1 VKKKMNISSN
11 VNFFLGLQ
19 NQMKICHW
27 QTKGIARHEAFGNF
41 YDDLTPLIDKYVE
54 QAMGK
59 YGRFVLD
66 EETKTIELSNL
77 SELDIKSLINTSREA
92 LVQFTEQLDPSD
104 TDLLNL
110 RDEFIGLVNKYSYLF
125 TME

>member
-1 VKKKMNISSN
+1 MNLSSN

-41 YDDLTPLIDKYVE
+41 YDDLTPLIDKYIE

-77 SELDIKSLINTSREA
+77 SEIDIKGLVNTTREA

-110 RDEFIGLVNKYSYLF
+110 RDEFLGLVNKYAYLF

>member
-1 VKKKMNISSN
+1 MNISSN

-41 YDDLTPLIDKYVE
+41 YDDLTPLIDKYIE

-66 EETKTIELSNL
+66 DETKTIELSNL
-77 SELDIKSLINTSREA
+77 SEIDIKGLVNTTREA

-110 RDEFIGLVNKYSYLF
+110 RDEFLGLVNKYAYLF

>member
-1 VKKKMNISSN
+1 MNLDSN
-11 VNFFLGLQ
+11 VNFLLGLQ

-41 YDDLTPLIDKYVE
+41 YDDLTPLIDDFVE
-54 QAMGK
+54 QSMGK
-59 YGRFVLD
+59 YGRFTLED
-66 EETKTIELSNL
+66 ETKIIQLSNL
-77 SELDIKSLINTSREA
+77 SEIDIKGLVNTTRQA
-92 LVQFTEQLDPSD
+92 LVQLTEQLDSSD

-110 RDEFIGLVNKYSYLF
+110 RDEILGKVNKYAYLF

>member
-1 VKKKMNISSN
+1 MNISSN

-41 YDDLTPLIDKYVE
+41 YDDLTPLIDKYIE

-66 EETKTIELSNL
+66 DETKTIELSNL
-77 SELDIKSLINTSREA
+77 SEIDIKGLINTTREA
-92 LVQFTEQLDPSD
+92 LIQFTEQLDPSD

-110 RDEFIGLVNKYSYLF
+110 RDEFLGLVNKYAYLF

>member
-1 VKKKMNISSN
+1 MNISSN
-11 VNFFLGLQ
+11 VNFLVGLQ
-19 NQMKICHW
+19 LQLKICHW
-27 QTKGIARHEAFGNF
+27 QTKGIARHNAFGGF
-41 YDDLTPLIDKYVE
+41 YDDLTPLIDDFIE

-66 EETKTIELSNL
+66 DETKTIQLANL
-77 SELDIKSLINTSREA
+77 SDIDIKGMVNTTREA
-92 LVQFTEQLDPSD
+92 LIQFNEQFDSTD

-110 RDEFIGLVNKYSYLF
+110 RDEILGLVNKYSYLF

>member
-1 VKKKMNISSN
+1 MNISSN
-11 VNFFLGLQ
+11 INFLLGLHQ
-19 NQMKICHW
+19 QLKICHW

-41 YDDLTPLIDKYVE
+41 YEDLVPLIDDFAE

-66 EETKTIELSNL
+66 DETGTIKLVNL
-77 SELDIKSLINTSREA
+77 KDINVEALVSTTRKA
-92 LVQFTEQLDPSD
+92 LVQFTDQFDAED
-104 TDLLNL
+104 TDILNL
-110 RDEFIGLVNKYSYLF
+110 RDEILGKLNKYAYLF

>member
-1 VKKKMNISSN
+1 
-11 VNFFLGLQ
+11 
-19 NQMKICHW
+19 MKICHW

-41 YDDLTPLIDKYVE
+41 YDDLTPLIDDFIE
-54 QAMGK
+54 QSMGK
-59 YGRFVLD
+59 YGRFTLD
-66 EETKTIELSNL
+66 DETKTIQLNNL
-77 SELDIKSLINTSREA
+77 SEIDIKGMVSTTREA

-110 RDEFIGLVNKYSYLF
+110 RDEILGKVNKYAYLF

>member
-1 VKKKMNISSN
+1 MNLGSN
-11 VNFFLGLQ
+11 VNFLLGLQ

-41 YDDLTPLIDKYVE
+41 YDDLTPLIDDFVE
-54 QAMGK
+54 QSMGK
-59 YGRFVLD
+59 YGRFTLED
-66 EETKTIELSNL
+66 ETKTIQLSNL
-77 SELDIKSLINTSREA
+77 SEIDIKGLVNTTRLA
-92 LVQFTEQLDPSD
+92 LVQLTEQLDPSD

-110 RDEFIGLVNKYSYLF
+110 RDEILGKVNKYAYLF

>member
-1 VKKKMNISSN
+1 MNISSN
-11 VNFFLGLQ
+11 VNFLVGLQ
-19 NQMKICHW
+19 LQLKICHW
-27 QTKGIARHEAFGNF
+27 QTKGIARHNAFGEF
-41 YDDLTPLIDKYVE
+41 YDDLSPLIDDFIE

-66 EETKTIELSNL
+66 DETKTIQLANL
-77 SELDIKSLINTSREA
+77 SDIDIKGMVNTTREA
-92 LVQFTEQLDPSD
+92 LIQFNDQFDSTD

-110 RDEFIGLVNKYSYLF
+110 RDEILGLVNKYSYLF

>member
-1 VKKKMNISSN
+1 MNINSN
-11 VNFFLGLQ
+11 VNFLLGLHQ
-19 NQMKICHW
+19 QLKICHW

-41 YDDLTPLIDKYVE
+41 YEDLTDLIDDFVE

-66 EETKTIELSNL
+66 NETDTIKLVNL
-77 SELDIKSLINTSREA
+77 SDIDVEAIVDTTRKA
-92 LVQFTEQLDPSD
+92 LVQFTDQFDAED

-110 RDEFIGLVNKYSYLF
+110 RDEILGKLNKYAYLF

>member
-1 VKKKMNISSN
+1 MNISSN

-19 NQMKICHW
+19 IQMKICHW

-41 YDDLTPLIDKYVE
+41 YSDLDPLIDKFVE

-66 EETKTIELSNL
+66 EETKTIEMNNL
-77 SELDIKSLINTSREA
+77 SDIDIKSLVKTVRTA
-92 LVQFTEQLDPSD
+92 LVQMSDELDPSD

-110 RDEFIGLVNKYSYLF
+110 RDEFLGLVNKYSYLF

>member
-1 VKKKMNISSN
+1 MNISSN

-27 QTKGIARHEAFGNF
+27 QTKGIARHEAFGDF
-41 YDDLTPLIDKYVE
+41 YDDLTPLIDKYIE

-77 SELDIKSLINTSREA
+77 SELDIKSLINTTREA

-110 RDEFIGLVNKYSYLF
+110 RDEFIGLVNKYAYLF

>member
-1 VKKKMNISSN
+1 MNISSN

-41 YDDLTPLIDKYVE
+41 YDDLTPLIDKYIE

-66 EETKTIELSNL
+66 DETKTIELSNL
-77 SELDIKSLINTSREA
+77 SEIDIKGLVNTTREA
-92 LVQFTEQLDPSD
+92 LIQFTEQLDPSD

-110 RDEFIGLVNKYSYLF
+110 RDEFLGLVNKYAYLF

>member
-1 VKKKMNISSN
+1 MNISSN

-41 YDDLTPLIDKYVE
+41 YDDLTPLIDKYIE

-77 SELDIKSLINTSREA
+77 SELDIKGLVNTTREA

-110 RDEFIGLVNKYSYLF
+110 RDEFLGLVNKYAYLF

>member
-1 VKKKMNISSN
+1 
-11 VNFFLGLQ
+11 
-19 NQMKICHW
+19 MKICHW

-77 SELDIKSLINTSREA
+77 SELDIKGLVNTTREA

-110 RDEFIGLVNKYSYLF
+110 RDEFLGLVNKYAYLF

>member
-1 VKKKMNISSN
+1 MNISSN
-11 VNFFLGLQ
+11 VNFLVGLQ
-19 NQMKICHW
+19 LQLKICHW
-27 QTKGIARHEAFGNF
+27 QTKGIARHNAFGGF
-41 YDDLTPLIDKYVE
+41 YDDLSPLIDDFIE

-66 EETKTIELSNL
+66 DETKTIQLANL
-77 SELDIKSLINTSREA
+77 SDIDIKGMVNTTREA
-92 LVQFTEQLDPSD
+92 LIQFNDQFDSTD

-110 RDEFIGLVNKYSYLF
+110 RDEILGLVNKYSYLF

>member
-1 VKKKMNISSN
+1 MNISSN
-11 VNFFLGLQ
+11 VNFLLGLQ
-19 NQMKICHW
+19 TQLKICHW

-41 YDDLTPLIDKYVE
+41 YEDLSPLIDDFVE

-66 EETKTIELSNL
+66 EETDTIKLANL
-77 SELDIKSLINTSREA
+77 KNINIEGLVSTSREA
-92 LVQFTEQLDPSD
+92 LIQFTDQYDPTD

-110 RDEFIGLVNKYSYLF
+110 RDEILGKLNKYAYLF

>member
-1 VKKKMNISSN
+1 MNINSN
-11 VNFFLGLQ
+11 VNLLLGLQ

-27 QTKGIARHEAFGNF
+27 QTKGIARHEAFGGF
-41 YDDLTPLIDKYVE
+41 YDDLTPLIDDFIE

-66 EETKTIELSNL
+66 EETDTIKLSNL
-77 SELDIKSLINTSREA
+77 SDIDIEGMVDTTRKA
-92 LVQFTEQLDPSD
+92 LVQITDQYDAED
-104 TDLLNL
+104 TDILNL
-110 RDEFIGLVNKYSYLF
+110 RDEILGKLNKYAYLF

>member
-1 VKKKMNISSN
+1 MNISSN

-41 YDDLTPLIDKYVE
+41 YDDLTPLIDKYIE

-77 SELDIKSLINTSREA
+77 SEIDIKGLVNTTREA

-110 RDEFIGLVNKYSYLF
+110 RDEFLGLVNKYAYLF

>member
-1 VKKKMNISSN
+1 MNINFN
-11 VNFFLGLQ
+11 VNLFLGLQ

-27 QTKGIARHEAFGNF
+27 QTKGIARHEAFGGF
-41 YDDLTPLIDKYVE
+41 YDDLTPLIDDFIE

-66 EETKTIELSNL
+66 EETDTIKLSNL
-77 SELDIKSLINTSREA
+77 SDIDIEGMVDTTRKA
-92 LVQFTEQLDPSD
+92 LVQITDQYDAED
-104 TDLLNL
+104 TDILNL
-110 RDEFIGLVNKYSYLF
+110 RDEILGKLNKYAYLF

>member
-1 VKKKMNISSN
+1 MNINSN
-11 VNFFLGLQ
+11 VNLLLGLQ

-27 QTKGIARHEAFGNF
+27 QTKGIARHEAFGGF
-41 YDDLTPLIDKYVE
+41 YDDLTPLIDDFIE

-66 EETKTIELSNL
+66 EETDTIKLANL
-77 SELDIKSLINTSREA
+77 SDIDIEGLVDTTRKA
-92 LVQFTEQLDPSD
+92 LVQISDQYDAED
-104 TDLLNL
+104 TDILNL
-110 RDEFIGLVNKYSYLF
+110 RDEILGKLNKYAYLF

>member
-1 VKKKMNISSN
+1 MNISSN

-27 QTKGIARHEAFGNF
+27 QTKGIARHESFGNF
-41 YDDLTPLIDKYVE
+41 YDDLTPLIDKYIE

-77 SELDIKSLINTSREA
+77 SELDIKGLVNTTREA

-110 RDEFIGLVNKYSYLF
+110 RDEFIGLVNKYAYLF